1 MSDRTIIHLDNVTRV
16 LESEVVPVTLVKDID
31 VEINRGEFVSV
42 IGPSGSGK
50 SSLMYLMGLLDQP
63 TEGRVFIDGEE
74 TTNASKKML
83 ERIRLE
89 KIGFIFQ
96 FHFLIEEF
104 SAADNIMLPMRKMGK
119 LSLPEMKN
127 RAESLLAEF
136 GIEEQGHK
144 KPAQMSGGERQRVA
158 LARALANDPLI
169 ILADEPTGNLD
180 TSNADRVFKLFEKL
194 VTEEDRTIVT
204 ITHDPALADRAN
216 RQIRIVDGNQVSS

>member
-74 TTNASKKML
+74 TTNASKQML

-104 SAADNIMLPMRKMGK
+104 SAVDNIMLPMRKMGK
-119 LSLPEMKN
+119 LSLPEMKD
-127 RAESLLAEF
+127 RAASLLAEF

-216 RQIRIVDGNQVSS
+216 RQIRIVDGKQVSS